1 MPIESQGIIM
11 KKKLRSRK
19 LVRIHLRVKEVAQAR
34 KIEAAK
40 LSRMADL
47 NYATVLALFN
57 KPDRDVSILTLEK
70 VARAL
75 NVDIHDLYV
84 VLLDDDK

>member
-1 MPIESQGIIM
+1 MGKKSRSQ
-11 KKKLRSRK
+11 K
-19 LVRIHLRVKEVAQAR
+19 LVRIHLRVKEVAQTR

-75 NVDIHDLYV
+75 SVDIHDLYV
-84 VLLDDDK
+84 IVPDEEG

>member
-1 MPIESQGIIM
+1 MR
-11 KKKLRSRK
+11 KKHRSRTV
-19 LVRIHLRVKEVAQAR
+19 VRIHLKVKEVAQAH

-70 VARAL
+70 VARVL
-75 NVDIHDLYV
+75 RCDVHDLYEV
-84 VLLDDDK
+84 VLDE

>member
-1 MPIESQGIIM
+1 M
-11 KKKLRSRK
+11 KKKHRSRTV
-19 LVRIHLRVKEVAQAR
+19 VRIHLKVKEIAQAR
-34 KIEAAK
+34 DIRASK

-57 KPDRDVSILTLEK
+57 EPDRDVSILTLEK

-75 NVDIHDLYV
+75 QVDVHDLYE
-84 VLLDDDK
+84 VLPDD

>member
-1 MPIESQGIIM
+1 M
-11 KKKLRSRK
+11 
-19 LVRIHLRVKEVAQAR
+19 RIHLRVKEVAQTR

-75 NVDIHDLYV
+75 SVDIHDLYV
-84 VLLDDDK
+84 IVPDEEG

>member
-1 MPIESQGIIM
+1 M
-11 KKKLRSRK
+11 
-19 LVRIHLRVKEVAQAR
+19 RIHLMVKEAAQAR
-34 KIEAAK
+34 NIEAAR
-40 LSRMADL
+40 LSRMSDL

-75 NVDIHDLYV
+75 HVDIHDLYE
-84 VLLDDDK
+84 VLPDDEK